1 MKSFVVFGLGRFGS
15 AVANRLI
22 DEGADVM
29 VVDNKTELIEQFADR
44 ATSAIVAE
52 LTDVSAIRAL
62 GIENMDCAIVAMG
75 TSLEASIMCVMVSK
89 ECGIPF
95 VVAKAGSNRK
105 GDILRKVG
113 ADQIIFPEEDSG
125 IRTARSLMSDS
136 FLDYFEL
143 SEELCIVEMKPKTE
157 WIGKTLRELNLR
169 KRYSANVI
177 AIRRNSLFES
187 VDPDL
192 ELDMSATLLLL
203 LRKSEANKLDEA
215 K

>member
-1 MKSFVVFGLGRFGS
+1 MKSFVVFGLGRFGR

-29 VVDNKTELIEQFADR
+29 VVDNKPELVEQFADR

-95 VVAKAGSNRK
+95 VAAKAGSTRK

-143 SEELCIVEMKPKTE
+143 SEELCIVEMKPKKE
-157 WIGKTLRELNLR
+157 WVGNTLRELNLR

-192 ELDMSATLLLL
+192 ELDTDATLLLL

>member
-22 DEGADVM
+22 DDGADVM

-95 VVAKAGSNRK
+95 VVAKAGSTRK

-192 ELDMSATLLLL
+192 ELNMDATLLLL